1 MKNGG
6 KPKGMLISLGF
17 AAFFIV
23 ANMGKKYAKID
34 IFDLK
39 LPTKLPTESSFVFET
54 QKKRSAEAL
63 PVNP

>member
-6 KPKGMLISLGF
+6 KPKGMLISLGS

-54 QKKRSAEAL
+54 
-63 PVNP
+63 